1 MSEAHLRR
9 VLVEDIP
16 SLVGHTADLAPVH
29 TARSRTTHA
38 HAMDPLH
45 TARARSSHAHGV
57 EQRPGAE
64 GAHGSDK
71 RGEVGGH
78 GSSLASELRDK
89 LTFKMGVI
97 NGMKIG
103 TTDAEVHV
111 PALARAHDPAL
122 ARAHDPAMARSHDP
136 ALARSHDPA
145 VARSHDPAV
154 ARSHDPAVARSHDP
168 AVAWSHDPAV
178 ARSHDP
184 ALARAHEPIL
194 ARAHE
199 PALARAYEP
208 ALARAHEPAL
218 ARAHEPAL
226 AQSHE
231 QCSQSSQESVAKADF
246 NGAVCNGHSVS
257 EATSSNSISISDTF
271 SINSEK
277 SSDSSHSFS
286 GARPRTRNASN
297 SSQGTQPKS
306 DNDLSSTSE
315 SLITPEICISPVLS
329 TVDNDLKVDYVNYE
343 NELQMSAIMRLIQK
357 DLSEPYSIYTYRY
370 FIHNWPKLCFLAMSS
385 GEVVGAIVCKL
396 DVHKKVT
403 VRGYIAMLAVDHR
416 FRKRKIGSN
425 LVQRAIRAMASDDAD
440 EVVLETE
447 ITNKPALRL
456 YENLGFVRDKRLF
469 RYYLNGVDALRLKL
483 WLR

>member
-1 MSEAHLRR
+1 MSETHLRR

-16 SLVGHTADLAPVH
+16 SLVACHTVASQSADLAPVH
-29 TARSRTTHA
+29 GARGKGPHAQVMEKRTVAESGGGGATAPT
-38 HAMDPLH
+38 MDK
-45 TARARSSHAHGV
+45 RAVADGT
-57 EQRPGAE
+57 
-64 GAHGSDK
+64 AHGS
-71 RGEVGGH
+71 G
-78 GSSLASELRDK
+78 LASELREK
-89 LTFKMGVI
+89 LTFKMGVM

-111 PALARAHDPAL
+111 PAVKSTKSLVL
-122 ARAHDPAMARSHDP
+122 
-136 ALARSHDPA
+136 
-145 VARSHDPAV
+145 
-154 ARSHDPAVARSHDP
+154 
-168 AVAWSHDPAV
+168 
-178 ARSHDP
+178 
-184 ALARAHEPIL
+184 E
-194 ARAHE
+194 
-199 PALARAYEP
+199 
-208 ALARAHEPAL
+208 
-218 ARAHEPAL
+218 
-226 AQSHE
+226 E
-231 QCSQSSQESVAKADF
+231 QCSESSHDSMSKSDI
-246 NGAVCNGHSVS
+246 NGSVCNGHSVS
-257 EATSSNSISISDTF
+257 EATSSNSIAISDTF

-286 GARPRTRNASN
+286 GARPRTRNTSN
-297 SSQGTQPKS
+297 SSQSTQPKS
-306 DNDLSSTSE
+306 ENDLSSTSE
-315 SLITPEICISPVLS
+315 SLITPEICISPVPS
-329 TVDNDLKVDYVNYE
+329 TVDSDLKVDYVNYE

-370 FIHNWPKLCFLAMSS
+370 FIHNWPKLCFLAVSS

-447 ITNKPALRL
+447 ITNKPALKL

>member
-1 MSEAHLRR
+1 MSESHLRK

-16 SLVGHTADLAPVH
+16 SLVACHTIVANQSADLLAPVH
-29 TARSRTTHA
+29 SHSGRANTNTIINTPYTIMEKKRVAVEVVEKRTGVV
-38 HAMDPLH
+38 MGVVGDGGNV
-45 TARARSSHAHGV
+45 SS
-57 EQRPGAE
+57 
-64 GAHGSDK
+64 SSCSSSS
-71 RGEVGGH
+71 
-78 GSSLASELRDK
+78 GSSGGGGGSALATDLTHK
-89 LTFKMGVI
+89 LTLKNTTTTTTITPGGSSGIV
-97 NGMKIG
+97 NGIKIG

-111 PALARAHDPAL
+111 PAVLKCNNTTTKQQQHQ
-122 ARAHDPAMARSHDP
+122 HQQQHQ
-136 ALARSHDPA
+136 
-145 VARSHDPAV
+145 
-154 ARSHDPAVARSHDP
+154 
-168 AVAWSHDPAV
+168 
-178 ARSHDP
+178 
-184 ALARAHEPIL
+184 E
-194 ARAHE
+194 
-199 PALARAYEP
+199 
-208 ALARAHEPAL
+208 
-218 ARAHEPAL
+218 
-226 AQSHE
+226 E
-231 QCSQSSQESVAKADF
+231 QCSESSHDSTSKSDI
-246 NGAVCNGHSVS
+246 NGTAVCNGHSVS
-257 EATSSNSISISDTF
+257 EATSTSSIAISDTF

-286 GARPRTRNASN
+286 TGTSGGGARPRTNRNTSSN
-297 SSQGTQPKS
+297 SSHGHNTSTPNTANNKS
-306 DNDLSSTSE
+306 DNDLSSTSD
-315 SLITPEICISPVLS
+315 SLITPEICISPVPS
-329 TVDNDLKVDYVNYE
+329 SVDSSGGSGIDLRVEYVNYE

-370 FIHNWPKLCFLAMSS
+370 FIHNWPKLCFLAVSS

-416 FRKRKIGSN
+416 FRKRRIGSN

>member
-1 MSEAHLRR
+1 MSETQLRR

-16 SLVGHTADLAPVH
+16 SLVACHTVVPTQSADLAPVH
-29 TARSRTTHA
+29 SARVRSAHA
-38 HAMDPLH
+38 HAMEK
-45 TARARSSHAHGV
+45 RA
-57 EQRPGAE
+57 GAE
-64 GAHGSDK
+64 GAARGDK
-71 RGEVGGH
+71 RAGADGATHTPG
-78 GSSLASELRDK
+78 LATELRDK
-89 LTFKMGVI
+89 LTFKIGVM

-111 PALARAHDPAL
+111 PAVKSTKSLVL
-122 ARAHDPAMARSHDP
+122 
-136 ALARSHDPA
+136 
-145 VARSHDPAV
+145 
-154 ARSHDPAVARSHDP
+154 
-168 AVAWSHDPAV
+168 
-178 ARSHDP
+178 
-184 ALARAHEPIL
+184 E
-194 ARAHE
+194 
-199 PALARAYEP
+199 
-208 ALARAHEPAL
+208 
-218 ARAHEPAL
+218 
-226 AQSHE
+226 E
-231 QCSQSSQESVAKADF
+231 QCSESSHDSASKSDL
-246 NGAVCNGHSVS
+246 NGTVCNGHSVS
-257 EATSSNSISISDTF
+257 EATSSNSIAISDTF

-286 GARPRTRNASN
+286 GARPRTRNTSN
-297 SSQGTQPKS
+297 SSQSTQPKS
-306 DNDLSSTSE
+306 ENDLSSTSE
-315 SLITPEICISPVLS
+315 SLITPEICISPVTS

-425 LVQRAIRAMASDDAD
+425 LVQRAIRAMACDDAD

>member
-16 SLVGHTADLAPVH
+16 SLAACHTVAGQSADLAPVH
-29 TARSRTTHA
+29 SARLRTSLGS
-38 HAMDPLH
+38 AMEDRAGTEGGTQGLDRRTVADGPSH
-45 TARARSSHAHGV
+45 T
-57 EQRPGAE
+57 PGLE
-64 GAHGSDK
+64 
-71 RGEVGGH
+71 
-78 GSSLASELRDK
+78 SELREK
-89 LTFKMGVI
+89 LSFKNGVM

-111 PALARAHDPAL
+111 PAIKPAK
-122 ARAHDPAMARSHDP
+122 
-136 ALARSHDPA
+136 ALVLD
-145 VARSHDPAV
+145 
-154 ARSHDPAVARSHDP
+154 
-168 AVAWSHDPAV
+168 
-178 ARSHDP
+178 
-184 ALARAHEPIL
+184 
-194 ARAHE
+194 
-199 PALARAYEP
+199 
-208 ALARAHEPAL
+208 
-218 ARAHEPAL
+218 
-226 AQSHE
+226 E
-231 QCSQSSQESVAKADF
+231 QCSESSHESASKSDI
-246 NGAVCNGHSVS
+246 NGTVCNGHSVS
-257 EATSSNSISISDTF
+257 EATSSSSIAISDTF

-277 SSDSSHSFS
+277 SSDSSHSCS
-286 GARPRTRNASN
+286 GARPRTRNTSN

-306 DNDLSSTSE
+306 EIDLSSTSE
-315 SLITPEICISPVLS
+315 SLVTPEICISPVPS
-329 TVDNDLKVDYVNYE
+329 NEEILKIDYVNYE
-343 NELQMSAIMRLIQK
+343 NELQMASIMRLIQK

-370 FIHNWPKLCFLAMSS
+370 FIHNWPKLCFLAMAS

-425 LVQRAIRAMASDDAD
+425 LVQRAIRAMACDDAD